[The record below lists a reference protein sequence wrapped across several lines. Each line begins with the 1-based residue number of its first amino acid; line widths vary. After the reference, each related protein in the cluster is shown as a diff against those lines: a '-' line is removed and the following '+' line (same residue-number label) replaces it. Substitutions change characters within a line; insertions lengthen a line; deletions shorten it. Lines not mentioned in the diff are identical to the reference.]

1 MIPVRIKCYVPG
13 QSNVQ
18 SITIIWCCIPS
29 RRVSRSRIKGME
41 AGVSLL
47 TTKLTD
53 LLEESV
59 LFILTTVTTS
69 LKPWFPKKERF
80 LSVGTTRVFT
90 EP

>member
-1 MIPVRIKCYVPG
+1 
-13 QSNVQ
+13 
-18 SITIIWCCIPS
+18 
-29 RRVSRSRIKGME
+29 ME

-59 LFILTTVTTS
+59 LFILTAVTTS